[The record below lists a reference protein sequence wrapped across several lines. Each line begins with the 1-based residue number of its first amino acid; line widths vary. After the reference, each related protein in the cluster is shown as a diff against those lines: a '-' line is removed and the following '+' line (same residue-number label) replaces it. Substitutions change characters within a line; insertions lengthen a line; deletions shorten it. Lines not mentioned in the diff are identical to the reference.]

1 MDIGRI
7 YAFCGRNRMDD
18 YRVTY
23 SNGETAI
30 ISAWTPELAQ
40 AVAEEE
46 AEERGF
52 AGSAVVCVELLEPQ
66 EVQP

>member
-1 MDIGRI
+1 
-7 YAFCGRNRMDD
+7 MDD

-46 AEERGF
+46 ADERGF
-52 AGSAVVCVELLEPQ
+52 PGSAVVCVELLEPQ